1 MYLPPGVFL
10 LRRKVR
16 FIDNNTEMELKNE
29 R

>member
-1 MYLPPGVFL
+1 MYLPSGGVRH
-10 LRRKVR
+10 RRKVR

>member
-1 MYLPPGVFL
+1 MYLPPGGVS